1 MARDL
6 LNRYIWIVDTIK
18 RFGRISRKELD
29 RRWANSPFSNGET
42 RIPRRTFYNYRQTIE
57 ELFSVTILCDPVT
70 YEYYIEEE
78 PGSAGEQIT
87 NWLLNAS
94 ATSNV
99 LQGSKEIASRIMLED
114 VPSAREHLAGMMEA
128 LRDCRAVTF
137 DYHPHSRVNP
147 SRDVE
152 IEPWFLRI
160 YRQIWYVTG
169 RESSSGKVKTY
180 ALDRIRGL
188 KIQPRVFVL
197 PADTDPKSYFKDA
210 YGIMV
215 DKGETRRVV
224 LRVDTRQAKYL
235 RALPLHHSQVEEEVN
250 DGYSRFTYR
259 LRLTAD
265 FVSEIISL
273 GNQVVVEAPRE
284 LRAMVITRLRDTLA
298 NYPDQS
304 PPTTTADLS
313 QTS

>member
-42 RIPRRTFYNYRQTIE
+42 RIPRRTFYNYRQAIE

-180 ALDRIRGL
+180 ALDRMEDVKVDAETYTVDPAFDAESFVKDSFGIVFTQAEPHEVVIR
-188 KIQPRVFVL
+188 
-197 PADTDPKSYFKDA
+197 TS
-210 YGIMV
+210 
-215 DKGETRRVV
+215 
-224 LRVDTRQAKYL
+224 TRQAKYL
-235 RALPLHHSQVEEEVN
+235 RALPLHTSQQEEIH
-250 DGYSRFTYR
+250 DDYSLFHYR
-259 LRLTAD
+259 LRLTPD
-265 FVSEIISL
+265 LVQELLSHGPDIK
-273 GNQVVVEAPRE
+273 VVEPPE
-284 LRAMVITRLRDTLA
+284 LRVMV
-298 NYPDQS
+298 
-304 PPTTTADLS
+304 TTALREALD
-313 QTS
+313 QYE